1 LYWFTNHNGH
11 NQVRFLQPY
20 IYQWWY
26 SFTVSFRIGVFGVA
40 ANMQLAEDNRAAGDE
55 GVGNYG

>member
-1 LYWFTNHNGH
+1 M
-11 NQVRFLQPY
+11 
-20 IYQWWY
+20 
-26 SFTVSFRIGVFGVA
+26 VSFRIGVFGVA